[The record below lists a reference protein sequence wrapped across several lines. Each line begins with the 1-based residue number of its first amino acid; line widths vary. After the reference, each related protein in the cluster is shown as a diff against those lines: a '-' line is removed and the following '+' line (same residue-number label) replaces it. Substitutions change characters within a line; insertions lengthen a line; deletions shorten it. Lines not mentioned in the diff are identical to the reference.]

1 MNSSTKIILRQ
12 LIFFLFIIQSNSL
25 VLAQKTIDTVDTPLG
40 RLLIFENRTWS
51 LMNEPSFNGVLNE
64 RIHSFVSKNKPTFIQ
79 TWNNEVCYT
88 GKNNDLSKLN
98 DTIWLCLNEEES
110 NDFSIPI
117 KGVVTSHYG
126 YRSGRY
132 HNGIDLALKIGDTV
146 YAAFSGKIR
155 YAKYNDGGFGN
166 LVIIRHNNGL
176 ETFYAHLSKHLV
188 VPNQDIKSGDPI
200 GLGGNTGRSFGPH
213 LHFEVRFYDGPINPE
228 EIIDFTKKTL
238 KKENLFVHKGLFVPG
253 IKPSEFYEVNEEDE
267 KVEKVV
273 KVEPKPTPVKVP
285 EKKVEKVEPKP
296 KPKPVVKVKTEEK
309 KYYTV
314 KSGDSLS
321 EIAARNKTTVSKLC
335 ELNGIKPSA
344 KIQIGKSLRIR

>member
-1 MNSSTKIILRQ
+1 MNFSTQIILRQ

-110 NDFSIPI
+110 NDFSIPV

-155 YAKYNDGGFGN
+155 YAKYNEGGFGN

-200 GLGGNTGRSFGPH
+200 GL
-213 LHFEVRFYDGPINPE
+213 E
-228 EIIDFTKKTL
+228 EILVGLLALIYTL
-238 KKENLFVHKGLFVPG
+238 KFVFMT
-253 IKPSEFYEVNEEDE
+253 D
-267 KVEKVV
+267 
-273 KVEPKPTPVKVP
+273 
-285 EKKVEKVEPKP
+285 
-296 KPKPVVKVKTEEK
+296 
-309 KYYTV
+309 
-314 KSGDSLS
+314 
-321 EIAARNKTTVSKLC
+321 
-335 ELNGIKPSA
+335 
-344 KIQIGKSLRIR
+344 Q